1 MMIHQHWYYRQG
13 SASTGPVAWPRLR
26 SMARMGE
33 LLPESEVRQGDHGD
47 WIRASEVPG
56 LCKTTDVRSLPAVA
70 RSRNGHAS
78 PTVVHS
84 AERTADS
91 SDGLW
96 YCRILGEELG
106 PVSLETLKEM
116 AESTELS
123 TNDQIRSVNQ
133 TEWISAASLAELWT
147 KDEALCDALLKPRPR
162 PAQATQK
169 PPRKR
174 TATNGAHAPSSKP
187 SNGHRHTDAFQTKLV
202 NGNHPS
208 SVTPSRDQ
216 PAAPLILHAVLEISI
231 TTSGGSPQL
240 IRAPLRLPVS
250 ADEALDSLPPV
261 ALRLSLNCDAEFSTN
276 GSVSVPAA
284 APSATAAPV
293 SVVAAPVGHPVLTP
307 TPFAIA
313 AMPANPVGTS
323 RTPACQE
330 NPGDAWFC
338 KIGER
343 EYGPI
348 RLEELI
354 SWARQDRIWKQTP
367 IRYGND
373 GAWFAAGECE
383 ELFAPTTVASNVSTN
398 VQTGG
403 EASSLPRTEE
413 RRDPSAAA
421 GALIHNVN
429 RLPYLSASRE
439 KAARQRER
447 VPLGTLLRDNAKSL
461 GIAGGL
467 ALLLLIWFFPYPNQ
481 YSTLLAD
488 VQNTYTEFIAL
499 REQNADEAQWEDLQ
513 ARTEALYRDRV
524 KQLEQTATPDDPA
537 SQCLLWALRDY
548 LPKMLREARIKRTAA
563 EEKFEENLV
572 AARSFIHPQA
582 AATTT
587 DTDTGQEPVAN

>member
-1 MMIHQHWYYRQG
+1 
-13 SASTGPVAWPRLR
+13 
-26 SMARMGE
+26 
-33 LLPESEVRQGDHGD
+33 
-47 WIRASEVPG
+47 
-56 LCKTTDVRSLPAVA
+56 
-70 RSRNGHAS
+70 
-78 PTVVHS
+78 
-84 AERTADS
+84 
-91 SDGLW
+91 
-96 YCRILGEELG
+96 
-106 PVSLETLKEM
+106 
-116 AESTELS
+116 
-123 TNDQIRSVNQ
+123 
-133 TEWISAASLAELWT
+133 
-147 KDEALCDALLKPRPR
+147 
-162 PAQATQK
+162 
-169 PPRKR
+169 
-174 TATNGAHAPSSKP
+174 
-187 SNGHRHTDAFQTKLV
+187 
-202 NGNHPS
+202 
-208 SVTPSRDQ
+208 
-216 PAAPLILHAVLEISI
+216 
-231 TTSGGSPQL
+231 
-240 IRAPLRLPVS
+240 
-250 ADEALDSLPPV
+250 
-261 ALRLSLNCDAEFSTN
+261 
-276 GSVSVPAA
+276 
-284 APSATAAPV
+284 
-293 SVVAAPVGHPVLTP
+293 LTP
-307 TPFAIA
+307 IPFAIA
-313 AMPANPVGTS
+313 TTPANPVGMSTS
-323 RTPACQE
+323 PAYQE

-354 SWARQDRIWKQTP
+354 AWARQDRIWKQTP

-398 VQTGG
+398 VPTGG

-439 KAARQRER
+439 KADRQRER

-513 ARTEALYRDRV
+513 SRTETLYRDRV

-548 LPKMLREARIKRTAA
+548 LPKMLREARMKRTAA

-572 AARSFIHPQA
+572 AARGFIHPGEPAVAAETDSTQA
-582 AATTT
+582 PT
-587 DTDTGQEPVAN
+587 AN